1 MKMGIDPWTE
11 NSKFISSE
19 KRKYFDNV
27 RGDCD
32 IFCRGLIDGYRL
44 EQERLHRMMKEKDD
58 EKKIDRKV
66 KNMMK
71 EWEKNIRSGIEKEIQ
86 EEIKTEFNLLKM
98 KIDEERNEFKTFM
111 EDMKKEKNTYM

>member
-1 MKMGIDPWTE
+1 MRMKMGIEPRTE
-11 NSKFISSE
+11 NLKFISSH

-66 KNMMK
+66 KNKMK
-71 EWEKNIRSGIEKEIQ
+71 EWEKNIRSGIEKEIRD
-86 EEIKTEFNLLKM
+86 EIKIEFNLLKM
-98 KIDEERNEFKTFM
+98 K
-111 EDMKKEKNTYM
+111 

>member
-1 MKMGIDPWTE
+1 MGIEPRTE
-11 NSKFISSE
+11 HSKFISSE

-58 EKKIDRKV
+58 EKKLDRKV

-71 EWEKNIRSGIEKEIQ
+71 EWEKNTRLGIEKEIL
-86 EEIKTEFNLLKM
+86 EARRVIGDSIETY
-98 KIDEERNEFKTFM
+98 KILSGK
-111 EDMKKEKNTYM
+111 EDNDSGIYFLQNGTN